1 MADIAELILKA
12 DSTDIRKA
20 AADLEKLSQ
29 SSARTELA
37 VSGFATSAARGLDF
51 VKTSVGG
58 LVAAFAGLSLGG
70 LVREAAQL
78 SQRYAELGVV
88 LDTVSRNSG
97 LVKSEVD
104 SVTAALTKQ
113 GISMIQ
119 SRQVMA
125 QMIQANIDLSKATQL
140 ARLAQDAAVIGQIN
154 SSEALQRMI
163 FGITSSQVEILRGIG
178 INVNFEQS
186 YKKLAGE
193 IGKTSAALTEQEK
206 LQARVNIVLNEAPK
220 LMGVYEASM
229 SNAGKQMRS
238 TERIIEDLKVK
249 LGGLFDETSRVA
261 VTSYT
266 DLLKDLDAQLES
278 MAKSGELKD
287 WSHRIAIEFAGLI
300 DATKTFTG
308 SLGILFKMIETGFG
322 QIATGNFQ
330 GLTATFINA
339 DNALKA
345 LWADSTKYQDQVNH
359 RVIVESMLTDK
370 VTGQSN
376 AVRKLTGE
384 TNTLIDAKERK
395 IKADV
400 AEIHKLKEYQDQ
412 MAAMRSAEYQ
422 KLKAHEDLL
431 ERARDITQSVATK
444 QEIYNQTLEELN
456 RLKPHLSVETYTRA
470 LQKAED
476 ELNDV
481 SRSTRKATDEVSQL
495 WIQAG
500 RNIQNALGNMVFDF
514 FNGGLNDMVRNV
526 KSAVLRIASEF
537 AGLKI
542 AQTLG
547 LTSLFAIPGMAGA
560 STTAAASGGLGLSG
574 MLNIGSM
581 GTSLM
586 SMFKGGFGSM
596 GVIGSA
602 IGGLGS
608 LTGSSGLAAFG
619 GGLAGDAIGGLA
631 AGGFTS
637 GAASAASMG
646 SAFAAAAG
654 PLMAAFL
661 TTQVAKMI
669 AGDKRMGGGFGKAL
683 NFIGDIPVLGEFMA
697 IVPVLNA
704 LFGRGPYKFR
714 QQSLQGTA
722 SAGGF
727 EGSITDVYRSK
738 GGLFMGNKH
747 KEFTNPLDS
756 QMNQMFDQ
764 AIRAYSTS
772 VRDFSENMGISTG
785 IIDTWSK
792 EVQIKSEKG
801 KRLTE
806 EAVAELIASFG
817 DEMARSVIP
826 EIDQLSKAGE
836 SAYQTLQRLNSEFE
850 SLANAATILG
860 YSLAESSEMVRNAT
874 YEQRTA
880 FIDLF
885 GGLDAFNQQINYFMQ
900 NFLTPAE
907 RLAPMAEALGNE
919 LSKLGIV
926 SSLTNEQFK
935 ALIQSYGKIGGIN
948 QAQLVGLMALSN
960 EVFSVNQLRNQ
971 VTTTTDGLVASESNL
986 VSLRQQLLA
995 AYNKERGELEV
1006 SVSKF
1011 ESISRTLRDFRDSLA
1026 LSELSPLTPQ
1036 QQLAEAA
1043 RQFNLTRTQA
1053 AAGDQ
1058 EAMAKLPTVAEQFL
1072 RASQTYN
1079 ASSAAYISDFN
1090 MVQSVLANTAD
1101 VALNQA
1107 DIARQQLTQLQ
1118 KSVTG
1123 IIDISD
1129 NTKTTNELLQQILD
1143 LQQQLGGASGGGTSG
1158 GATGSNLTNA
1168 LQQLASMQA
1177 AGSDPIDL
1185 YNFAKSNNVT
1195 ASQAAGALTGFT
1207 ESDINQ
1213 YVALNNLQ
1221 PLSGNATGS
1230 LFANTATDQQ
1240 ILDYLATNPAPM
1252 DIYQKAIEYGVSSA
1266 RLAPLMNVAQQ
1277 DILDWVK
1284 ANGLAAF
1291 ETGTDY
1297 VPRTGIALLH
1307 KGEAVQP
1314 ATMGDEIKA
1323 LRAEIAEFR
1332 REQAKLMMDQNNV
1345 IAITNKQ
1352 NAEVIVNSAKDNSRN
1367 ENWHKQTTARVK

>member
-1 MADIAELILKA
+1 MIAGQLEIQLLANMARLQSDMDNAKR
-12 DSTDIRKA
+12 TV
-20 AADLEKLSQ
+20 
-29 SSARTELA
+29 SSAVDGMNKVLA
-37 VSGFATSAARGLDF
+37 TIGVGISVAGIANMVKSVADAGDKLNDLSKITGLT
-51 VKTSVGG
+51 VNE
-58 LVAAFAGLSLGG
+58 LGG
-70 LVREAAQL
+70 LEKQAKLNGTTMDAVAKAVGQMSKQLYNDADAFKALGIATREADGSLRNANQVLLDVSDRFSKIQDGAAKSAIANQIFGKSGRELIPLLNEGSQKLIEAANAHQKYSGWTNESAEQADLFNDQLTILQGRIAGVKTRLIADLLPGINNIISAFVGATDQVNQFSLSSNILLPILKGIAIAGYTVADTFNGIARSIGAAIAQAGAIAKFDYG
-78 SQRYAELGVV
+78 QYFAIEAELNRLNAESRQSYNKFV
-88 LDTVSRNSG
+88 DTVLNG
-97 LVKSEVD
+97 NKTLED
-104 SVTAALTKQ
+104 AA
-113 GISMIQ
+113 
-119 SRQVMA
+119 
-125 QMIQANIDLSKATQL
+125 QAN
-140 ARLAQDAAVIGQIN
+140 
-154 SSEALQRMI
+154 
-163 FGITSSQVEILRGIG
+163 
-178 INVNFEQS
+178 
-186 YKKLAGE
+186 KKLAGTE
-193 IGKTSAALTEQEK
+193 TLLPPVIDKTVQAMEK
-206 LQARVNIVLNEAPK
+206 KNKAFN
-220 LMGVYEASM
+220 M
-229 SNAGKQMRS
+229 
-238 TERIIEDLKVK
+238 
-249 LGGLFDETSRVA
+249 
-261 VTSYT
+261 
-266 DLLKDLDAQLES
+266 
-278 MAKSGELKD
+278 EL
-287 WSHRIAIEFAGLI
+287 
-300 DATKTFTG
+300 
-308 SLGILFKMIETGFG
+308 
-322 QIATGNFQ
+322 
-330 GLTATFINA
+330 
-339 DNALKA
+339 
-345 LWADSTKYQDQVNH
+345 Y
-359 RVIVESMLTDK
+359 
-370 VTGQSN
+370 
-376 AVRKLTGE
+376 
-384 TNTLIDAKERK
+384 
-395 IKADV
+395 
-400 AEIHKLKEYQDQ
+400 KLKEYEKE
-412 MAAMRSAEYQ
+412 AA
-422 KLKAHEDLL
+422 
-431 ERARDITQSVATK
+431 RARDITESVRTK
-444 QEIYNQTLEELN
+444 QEIFNDSLDELN
-456 RLKPHLSVETYTRA
+456 RLKPYLSIEAYTRKLEQ
-470 LQKAED
+470 LQR
-476 ELNDV
+476 ELNDTGEKNRQV
-481 SRSTRKATDEVSQL
+481 VHEMDQL

-514 FNGGLNDMVRNV
+514 FNGGLDDMVRNV
-526 KSAVLRIASEF
+526 KNAVLRIVSEF

-547 LTSLFAIPGMAGA
+547 ITSLFAIPGMAGA
-560 STTAAASGGLGLSG
+560 STGAASSGLGLGSL
-574 MLNIGSM
+574 LNIGSM

-586 SMFKGGFGSM
+586 SMVNSGFGSL

-683 NFIGDIPVLGEFMA
+683 NAIGDIPVLGDFMA

-722 SAGGF
+722 TAGGF

-747 KEFTNPLDS
+747 KEFTNPLDN

-772 VRDFSENMGISTG
+772 VRDFSENMGISTS
-785 IIDTWSK
+785 IIDNWSK

-806 EAVAELIASFG
+806 EAVAQLIASFG

-826 EIDQLSKAGE
+826 GIEQLSKAGE

-850 SLANAATILG
+850 SLTNAATILG
-860 YSLAESSEMVRNAT
+860 YSLAESSEIIKQMS

-885 GGLDAFNQQINYFMQ
+885 GGLDSFNQQISFFMQ

-919 LSKLGIV
+919 LNKLGIV
-926 SSLTNEQFK
+926 SSLTNDQFK
-935 ALIQSYGKIGGIN
+935 ALIQSYGAINGIN
-948 QAQLVGLMALSN
+948 QAQFLGLMALQD
-960 EVFSVNQLRNQ
+960 EVLAVNKLREQ
-971 VTTTTDGLVASESNL
+971 VIDTTDGLVASESSL
-986 VSLRQQLLA
+986 VSLRQQLLV
-995 AYNKERGELEV
+995 AYNKERGELEA

-1026 LSELSPLTPQ
+1026 LSELSPLTPE

-1043 RQFNLTRTQA
+1043 RQFNLVRTQA

-1058 EAMAKLPTVAEQFL
+1058 DAMAKLPTVAEQFL

-1090 MVQSVLANTAD
+1090 LVQSVLANTAD
-1101 VALNQA
+1101 VALSQA

-1129 NTKTTNELLQQILD
+1129 NTKTTNELLQQILEI
-1143 LQQQLGGASGGGTSG
+1143 QQQLGETAGGTTG
-1158 GATGSNLTNA
+1158 GTTGGTGGLDSI

-1177 AGSDPIDL
+1177 SGSSNIDL
-1185 YNFAKSNNVT
+1185 YNYARSNNLT
-1195 ASQAAGALTGFT
+1195 AEQASSAVSGYTA
-1207 ESDINQ
+1207 EDIN
-1213 YVALNNLQ
+1213 AWASLNSLQ
-1221 PLSGNATGS
+1221 PLTGSSTGS
-1230 LFANTATDQQ
+1230 LFTNTATDEQ
-1240 ILDYLATNPAPM
+1240 IKAFLATNPEPM
-1252 DIYQKAIEYGVSSA
+1252 LIYEKAREFNVSSA
-1266 RLAPLMNVAQQ
+1266 RLANLMEIPQQ
-1277 DILDWVK
+1277 QILDWVT

-1352 NAEVIVNSAKDNSRN
+1352 NAEVIVNSAKDTSRN
-1367 ENWHKQTTARVK
+1367 ENWHKQTTARMK

>member
-1 MADIAELILKA
+1 MIAGQLEIQLLANMARL
-12 DSTDIRKA
+12 
-20 AADLEKLSQ
+20 Q
-29 SSARTELA
+29 SDMDNAKRT
-37 VSGFATSAARGLDF
+37 VTSAVDGMNKVLATIGVGISVAGIANMVKSVADAGDKLNDLSKITGLT
-51 VKTSVGG
+51 VNE
-58 LVAAFAGLSLGG
+58 LGG
-70 LVREAAQL
+70 LEKQAKLNGTTMDAVAKAVGQMSKQLYNDADAFKALGIATREADGTLRNANQVLLDVSERFSKIQDGAAKSAIANQIFGKSGRELIPLLNEGSQKLIEAANAHQKYSGWTNQSAEQADLFNDQLTILQGRIAGVKTRFISDLLPGLNNIISAFVGATEQVNQFSLSSNILLPILKGIAIAGYTVADTFNGIARSIGAAIAQAGAIAKFDYG
-78 SQRYAELGVV
+78 QYFAIEAELNRLNAESRQSYNKFV
-88 LDTVSRNSG
+88 DTVLNG
-97 LVKSEVD
+97 NKTLED
-104 SVTAALTKQ
+104 AA
-113 GISMIQ
+113 
-119 SRQVMA
+119 
-125 QMIQANIDLSKATQL
+125 QAN
-140 ARLAQDAAVIGQIN
+140 
-154 SSEALQRMI
+154 
-163 FGITSSQVEILRGIG
+163 
-178 INVNFEQS
+178 
-186 YKKLAGE
+186 KKLAGTE
-193 IGKTSAALTEQEK
+193 TLLPPVIDKTVQAMEK
-206 LQARVNIVLNEAPK
+206 KNKAFN
-220 LMGVYEASM
+220 M
-229 SNAGKQMRS
+229 
-238 TERIIEDLKVK
+238 
-249 LGGLFDETSRVA
+249 
-261 VTSYT
+261 
-266 DLLKDLDAQLES
+266 
-278 MAKSGELKD
+278 EL
-287 WSHRIAIEFAGLI
+287 
-300 DATKTFTG
+300 
-308 SLGILFKMIETGFG
+308 
-322 QIATGNFQ
+322 
-330 GLTATFINA
+330 
-339 DNALKA
+339 
-345 LWADSTKYQDQVNH
+345 Y
-359 RVIVESMLTDK
+359 
-370 VTGQSN
+370 
-376 AVRKLTGE
+376 
-384 TNTLIDAKERK
+384 
-395 IKADV
+395 
-400 AEIHKLKEYQDQ
+400 KLKEYEKE
-412 MAAMRSAEYQ
+412 AA
-422 KLKAHEDLL
+422 
-431 ERARDITQSVATK
+431 RARDITESVRTK
-444 QEIYNQTLEELN
+444 QEIFNDSLDELN
-456 RLKPHLSVETYTRA
+456 RLKPYLSIEAYTRKLEQ
-470 LQKAED
+470 LQR
-476 ELNDV
+476 ELNDTGEKNRQV
-481 SRSTRKATDEVSQL
+481 VHEMDQL

-514 FNGGLNDMVRNV
+514 FNGGLDDMVRNV
-526 KSAVLRIASEF
+526 KNAVLRIVSEF

-547 LTSLFAIPGMAGA
+547 ITSLFAIPGMAGA
-560 STTAAASGGLGLSG
+560 STGAASSGLGLGSL
-574 MLNIGSM
+574 LNIGSM

-586 SMFKGGFGSM
+586 SMVNSGFGSL

-631 AGGFTS
+631 SGGFTAS
-637 GAASAASMG
+637 AASAASMG
-646 SAFAAAAG
+646 SAFAAVAG
-654 PLMAAFL
+654 PAIALAAVDAIGRL
-661 TTQVAKMI
+661 LAGNKKLGGAEMI
-669 AGDKRMGGGFGKAL
+669 PILGGFLAA
-683 NFIGDIPVLGEFMA
+683 M
-697 IVPVLNA
+697 
-704 LFGRGPYKFR
+704 FGRAPYKFR
-714 QQSLQGTA
+714 QESLQGTA

-727 EGSITDVYRSK
+727 DGSITDVYRSK
-738 GGLFMGNKH
+738 GGLFVSNKH
-747 KEFTNPLDS
+747 KEFTNPLTA
-756 QMNQMFDQ
+756 QMDQMFDQ
-764 AIRAYSTS
+764 AIRSYSTS
-772 VRDFSENMGISTG
+772 VRDFSEKMGISTS

-826 EIDQLSKAGE
+826 GIDQLSKAGE

-850 SLANAATILG
+850 SLTNAATILG

-935 ALIQSYGKIGGIN
+935 TLIQSYGKIGGIN
-948 QAQLVGLMALSN
+948 QAQLVGLMALSD
-960 EVFSVNQLRNQ
+960 EVFSVNQLRDQ

-986 VSLRQQLLA
+986 VSLRQQLLV
-995 AYNKERGELEV
+995 AYNKERGELEA

-1026 LSELSPLTPQ
+1026 LSELSPLTPAE
-1036 QQLAEAA
+1036 QLAEAA

-1058 EAMAKLPTVAEQFL
+1058 DAMARLPTVAEQFL

-1101 VALNQA
+1101 VALSQA

-1143 LQQQLGGASGGGTSG
+1143 LQQQLGGTTNGGAG
-1158 GATGSNLTNA
+1158 GATGSDLTSV

-1221 PLSGNATGS
+1221 PLSGSATGS

-1266 RLAPLMNVAQQ
+1266 RLAPLINVAQQ
-1277 DILDWVK
+1277 DILDWVR

-1352 NAEVIVNSAKDNSRN
+1352 NAEVIVNSAKDTSRN
-1367 ENWHKQTTARVK
+1367 ENWHKQTTARMK